1 MTYFTRVSGHIHTTE
16 VLCCYIFLTSFNFIF
31 VLEVQESLI
40 LQGFCL
46 FFMERSGQRTGKI
59 RTKLWKNT
67 AKKRKNQGRGYGK
80 IRTKLWKNAVNSRKD
95 QDNTGKVWKK

>member
-1 MTYFTRVSGHIHTTE
+1 
-16 VLCCYIFLTSFNFIF
+16 
-31 VLEVQESLI
+31 
-40 LQGFCL
+40 
-46 FFMERSGQRTGKI
+46 MERSGQRSGKI

-67 AKKRKNQGRGYGK
+67 AKNRKNQGRGYGK